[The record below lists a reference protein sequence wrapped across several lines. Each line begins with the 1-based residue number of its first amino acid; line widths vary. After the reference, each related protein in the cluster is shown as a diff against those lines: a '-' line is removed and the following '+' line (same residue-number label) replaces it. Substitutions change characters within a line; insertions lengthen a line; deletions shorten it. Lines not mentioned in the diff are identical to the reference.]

1 MVRTLIIEDKISEAQ
16 RIKAAL
22 ETLGHSVVHIT
33 GANEL
38 KDGVIVSR
46 NHEVINPREFD
57 VAFVDATLD
66 GLYHGWHLAPVLLN
80 AGVVCIAISSGGQ
93 FNPMVQAAGAQLAM
107 AKEEVVPDL
116 EDGRLDLADIIRKFG
131 RQAASPSP

>member
-1 MVRTLIIEDKISEAQ
+1 MVRTLIIEDKVSEAQ

-38 KDGVIVSR
+38 RNGVIVSR
-46 NHEVINPREFD
+46 NHEIINPGEFD

-66 GLYHGWHLAPVLLN
+66 GLYHGWHLAPLLLN
-80 AGVVCIAISSGGQ
+80 AGVVCIAISAGGQ

-107 AKEEVVPDL
+107 PKEEVVPDL
-116 EDGRLDLADIIRKFG
+116 EDGRLDLGDIIQKYGRKG
-131 RQAASPSP
+131 ASP